1 MTFRP
6 YTADDRAFILS
17 GWSASLRMTRDVPLI
32 GMDAWADIMRPVIDR
47 VLSRSECIVAEG
59 SVLQG
64 FIAFQ
69 QPDYVLYCY
78 VAQPFR
84 GNGIARG
91 LFDAAGIDPSSR
103 FRYACRT
110 KASWEC
116 RNKIPSA
123 IYDPFHIRFSQR
135 RDSEQR
141 DPER

>member
-1 MTFRP
+1 MTYRP
-6 YTADDRAFILS
+6 YTADDHQFVLS
-17 GWSASLRMTRDVPLI
+17 GWSASLRMTRDVQLI
-32 GMDAWADIMRPVIDR
+32 GMDDWATLMHPVIKR
-47 VLSRSECIVAEG
+47 IIARSECIVAEG

-84 GNGIARG
+84 GRGIARG
-91 LFDAAGIDPSSR
+91 LFRAADIDPSSR

-116 RNKIPSA
+116 RGKISNA

-135 RDSEQR
+135 TGHERDH
-141 DPER
+141 ER